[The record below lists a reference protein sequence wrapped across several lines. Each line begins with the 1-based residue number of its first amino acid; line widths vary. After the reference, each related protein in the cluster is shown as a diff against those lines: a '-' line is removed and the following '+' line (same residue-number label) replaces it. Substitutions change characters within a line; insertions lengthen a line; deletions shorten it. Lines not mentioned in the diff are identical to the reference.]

1 MSVSKPH
8 RRVLVLL
15 TLCVSL
21 FMAMLD
27 NTVLNTAL
35 PRIQSDLQTGITGLQ
50 WIVDGYSLSF
60 AALMLTASTLG
71 DMYGRKRMFLAGLVL
86 FTAGSAMCATATSI
100 PWLVAGRVVEGVGAA
115 GLLPGTLS
123 ILRHTFTDERERG
136 VAIGVWAG
144 VAGLGLGLGPVIG
157 GPLVEHFGWPSV
169 FWLNVPVGVLSLA
182 AAAIVL
188 PESADPQGRRL
199 DLPGQ
204 VLAIVGIGGVV
215 YATIEGPLLGWTS
228 PALLCVYA
236 AAGVSLLAFGLVE
249 HRTAHPM
256 LNLAFF
262 RDRVLSGAL
271 LAGFAVYFGMFA
283 VLYFLS
289 LWLQEVLGFSPTHA
303 GLAIV
308 PSMVVVA
315 AVSPVAGWLAGR
327 FGGVGPLTAGLL
339 LAAISLFLF
348 TRYGAHATYG
358 QFWYILPIVGAGMGL
373 TLTPITTTAI
383 ARMPGEMSG
392 LASGMTNTARE
403 LGGVL
408 GVAVLGSVLTNR
420 MVVTLSER
428 LGAIGVPSSKS
439 AAIVAE
445 VKASGGHAASV
456 RSGSASVSAAVS
468 ESFVSGLHVAEYCGA
483 VVLAVAAA
491 LTWTLLRQPEKE
503 RSAAQIAYAGAARG
517 AREALKK

>member
-1 MSVSKPH
+1 
-8 RRVLVLL
+8 
-15 TLCVSL
+15 
-21 FMAMLD
+21 
-27 NTVLNTAL
+27 
-35 PRIQSDLQTGITGLQ
+35 
-50 WIVDGYSLSF
+50 
-60 AALMLTASTLG
+60 MLTASTIG
-71 DMYGRKRMFLAGLVL
+71 DMYGRKRMFLVGLFL
-86 FTAGSAMCATATSI
+86 FTSGSAVCATASSI
-100 PWLVAGRVVEGVGAA
+100 PWLVTGRVVEGVGAA

-123 ILRHTFTDERERG
+123 ILRHTYTDERERG
-136 VAIGVWAG
+136 IAIGVWAG
-144 VAGLGLGLGPVIG
+144 VSGLGLGLGPVIG
-157 GPLVEHFGWPSV
+157 GPLVQHFDWQSV
-169 FWLNVPVGVLSLA
+169 FWLNVPVGVLSLVA
-182 AAAIVL
+182 ATIVL

-204 VLAIVGIGGVV
+204 ILGVAGIGGVV
-215 YATIEGPLLGWTS
+215 YATIEGPLRGWTS
-228 PALLCVYA
+228 PVQLCVYA
-236 AAGVSLLAFGLVE
+236 AAGMSLLAFGFVE
-249 HRTAHPM
+249 HRTAQPM

-289 LWLQEVLGFSPTHA
+289 LWLQEVLAFSPTDA

-315 AVSPVAGWLAGR
+315 GISPVAGWLTGR

-339 LAAISLFLF
+339 LAALSLFLF

-383 ARMPGEMSG
+383 ARMPAEMSG

-408 GVAVLGSVLTNR
+408 GVAVLGSILTDQ
-420 MVVTLSER
+420 MATSLSRR
-428 LGAIGVPSSKS
+428 LGAIGVPASKS
-439 AAIVAE
+439 AEIVAA

-468 ESFVSGLHVAEYCGA
+468 QSFVSGLHVAEYCGCA
-483 VVLAVAAA
+483 VLVVAAV
-491 LTWTLLRQPEKE
+491 LTWVLLRQPDKE
-503 RSAAQIAYAGAARG
+503 RSAAQIAYAGAADRASG
-517 AREALKK
+517 AQGKPADRPSERL